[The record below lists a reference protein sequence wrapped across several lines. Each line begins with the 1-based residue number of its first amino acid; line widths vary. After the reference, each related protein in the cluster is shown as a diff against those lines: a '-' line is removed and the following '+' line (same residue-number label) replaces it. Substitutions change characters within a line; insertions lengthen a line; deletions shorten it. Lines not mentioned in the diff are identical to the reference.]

1 MERIYQEYTT
11 SSGISEEKK
20 RNALSIINNAKKI
33 ARAMAANYNQKK
45 KAFELSKTS
54 YHNTGALDISR
65 LHSYRTSDDIFRKNS
80 TLKEGNSHGIVCALD
95 FSISMCDM
103 LPKMAIQFLILSLF
117 CKYSDIHFTFFTY
130 TTGARAGM
138 PTDNGNA
145 VFTDIGN
152 NTMKESKFIEIFYH
166 ILSYSELQRA
176 SSTKFSN
183 KYKSYLKAIFSMDM
197 TPLHSAVFQSF
208 LVAKQMQNNG
218 IQNVNILVINDGDNN
233 RYFRKGKNV
242 SKEIYSSIEDPFNK
256 RIYFVNSEIKKKNE
270 DMLISPMNR
279 MIRDNGIKI
288 INMYLG
294 NFRTIEV
301 KSLLSKYIVNTDIT
315 DLQFIS
321 NNSHAYSKDIVTKG
335 YTEIKN
341 LCYYD
346 SVLFVDSNIFPD
358 LGNKDKYEEN
368 IIKSHTD
375 KIKSLSLIG
384 KLLSDKM
391 VEDFKL
397 LK

>member
-1 MERIYQEYTT
+1 MEHIYQEYTT
-11 SSGISEEKK
+11 SDGISEEKK
-20 RNALSIINNAKKI
+20 HNALAIINNAKKI

-54 YHNTGALDISR
+54 YHNTGSLDISR

-95 FSISMCDM
+95 FSISMRDM
-103 LPKMAIQFLILSLF
+103 LPKMAIQFLIMSLF

-130 TTGARAGM
+130 TTGSRAGM
-138 PTDNGNA
+138 PTSEGNA
-145 VFTDIGN
+145 IFTDIGN

-166 ILSYSELQRA
+166 ILSYSELQLA
-176 SSTKFSN
+176 SSTNFSN
-183 KYKSYLKAIFSMDM
+183 KYKSYLRSIFTMDL

-208 LVAKQMQNNG
+208 LVAKQMQNSG

-233 RYFRKGKNV
+233 RYFRKSKDI

-256 RIYFVNSEIKKKNE
+256 RVYSVNSEIKKKNE

-288 INMYLG
+288 MNMYLG
-294 NFRTIEV
+294 DFRNIDI
-301 KSLLSKYIVNTDIT
+301 KSLLSKYIINTDII

-321 NNSHAYSKDIVTKG
+321 NNSSEYSKDIGTKG

-346 SVLFVDSNIFPD
+346 IVLFVDSNVFPD
-358 LGNKDKYEEN
+358 LGNKDNYKEN
-368 IIKSHTD
+368 IIKSHTQ
-375 KIKSLSLIG
+375 KIKALSLIG

>member
-1 MERIYQEYTT
+1 MEHIYQEYTT
-11 SSGISEEKK
+11 SGGISEEKK
-20 RNALSIINNAKKI
+20 HNALAIINNAKKI

-54 YHNTGALDISR
+54 YHNTGSLDISR

-95 FSISMCDM
+95 FSISMRDM
-103 LPKMAIQFLILSLF
+103 LPKMAIQFLIMSLF

-130 TTGARAGM
+130 TSGSRAGM
-138 PTDNGNA
+138 PTSDGNA
-145 VFTDIGN
+145 IFTDIGN

-166 ILSYSELQRA
+166 ILSYSELQQA
-176 SSTKFSN
+176 SLTNFTN
-183 KYKSYLKAIFSMDM
+183 KYKSYLRSIFTMDL

-208 LVAKQMQNNG
+208 LVAKQMQNSG

-233 RYFRKGKNV
+233 RYFRKSKDI

-256 RIYFVNSEIKKKNE
+256 RVYSVNSEIKKKNE

-288 INMYLG
+288 MNMYLG
-294 NFRTIEV
+294 DFRNIDI
-301 KSLLSKYIVNTDIT
+301 KSLLSKYIINTDII

-321 NNSHAYSKDIVTKG
+321 NNSSEYSKDIGTKG

-346 SVLFVDSNIFPD
+346 SVLFVDSNVFPD
-358 LGNKDKYEEN
+358 LGNKDNYKEN
-368 IIKSHTD
+368 IIKSHTQ
-375 KIKSLSLIG
+375 KIKALSLIG